1 MGVDFI
7 ITYFK
12 FFCTIMKLIRG
23 CTYSKLAEEAQKKLR
38 RFMNLMKMS
47 LLQIKIEKKFAL

>member
-12 FFCTIMKLIRG
+12 FFCTIMKLIHG
-23 CTYSKLAEEAQKKLR
+23 CTYSKLAEEAQKET
-38 RFMNLMKMS
+38 
-47 LLQIKIEKKFAL
+47 EKFYESNEDVFITN